1 MDGALQ
7 AIFNSAQTALKN
19 DALQTLYNGAQARQ
33 NAFAKIN
40 NAANQSHMLF
50 SGMPKA
56 KQIQYDA
63 GTFIPGMASAVTKSL
78 QQQEKNQEMWD
89 KFSKGIK
96 EINEQAA
103 KIESAVPSSFK

>member
-1 MDGALQ
+1 
-7 AIFNSAQTALKN
+7 
-19 DALQTLYNGAQARQ
+19 
-33 NAFAKIN
+33 
-40 NAANQSHMLF
+40 
-50 SGMPKA
+50 
-56 KQIQYDA
+56 
-63 GTFIPGMASAVTKSL
+63 MASAVTKSL

>member
-33 NAFAKIN
+33 NAFAKI
-40 NAANQSHMLF
+40 MLF

-56 KQIQYDA
+56 KQMQYDA

>member
-50 SGMPKA
+50 SLMPLENLSH
-56 KQIQYDA
+56 ISW
-63 GTFIPGMASAVTKSL
+63 F
-78 QQQEKNQEMWD
+78 
-89 KFSKGIK
+89 FSKGIK